1 MVKENRYGKRGT
13 SEKYRKNEQKTIAIV
28 TPMGYHFYRPI
39 YTTSEDTTS
48 EDTTSEAKIRSAS
61 EESSAINP
69 LSSSE

>member
-1 MVKENRYGKRGT
+1 MP
-13 SEKYRKNEQKTIAIV
+13 EKYRKNEQKTIAIV

-48 EDTTSEAKIRSAS
+48 EAKIRSAS